1 MLIEPPALLEYE
13 HGGCR
18 ISCLVTGE
26 EWKQNT
32 YIVTHQSSSNT
43 IVIDPGDNAEFI
55 IQQIE
60 DAKGNCA
67 HILLTHAHH
76 DHVGAAS
83 QLSEHYNMACKLHK
97 LDVRLLVHA
106 PMYALS
112 FANKKILAVSRFQ
125 TFEEICLSDEKP
137 TIKALHTPG
146 HTKGSVCYIMDG
158 FVFTGDTLLYKRVG
172 RTDLPG
178 SSSGDLSES
187 VEKILSA
194 LTDETIMFS
203 GHGKPWMVGEAKQW
217 WQELRGK
224 PPVHT
229 SFIDELS

>member
-60 DAKGNCA
+60 DAKGKCA

-125 TFEEICLSDEKP
+125 TFEELCLSDEKP

-178 SSSGDLSES
+178 SSTEELSGS
-187 VEKILSA
+187 VRKLLNKLRDDIIL
-194 LTDETIMFS
+194 FP
-203 GHGKPWMVGEAKQW
+203 GHGKPWATIEAKVW
-217 WQELRGK
+217 WRENEMAPQNHNKFGQL
-224 PPVHT
+224 
-229 SFIDELS
+229 